1 TCPHKTM
8 VKAERKT
15 IQKDGRELQI
25 VVFLVSIQPGDNVES
40 QCGLMVDLLYQWY
53 EKYRDA
59 CREFTIRFF
68 GSKENHDAL
77 IAYLL
82 AFIQQE
88 APLRPLF
95 AQLGVV
101 NVIFV
106 SPNGIVMK
114 ESKLEIG
121 SGG

>member
-1 TCPHKTM
+1 M
-8 VKAERKT
+8 VKTVRKT
-15 IQKDGRELQI
+15 LQKDGRELQI

-68 GSKENHDAL
+68 GSKEHHEAL
-77 IAYLL
+77 MTFLPSL
-82 AFIQQE
+82 IQQE
-88 APLRPLF
+88 EPLRPLF